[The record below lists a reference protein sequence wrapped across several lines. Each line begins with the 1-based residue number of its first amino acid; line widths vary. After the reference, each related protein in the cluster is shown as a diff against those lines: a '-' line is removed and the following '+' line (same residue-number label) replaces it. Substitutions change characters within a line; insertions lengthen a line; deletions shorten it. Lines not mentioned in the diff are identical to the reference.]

1 MSLRHFCLAVLVTL
15 LWGFNVVVTKWGVDM
30 MPPVFFAGMRF
41 FCVALL
47 LVPFLKPVQGQMRRV
62 IGIGLTTGALHF
74 GLILVGYSLTAH
86 AAPVAVAIQFNIPFM
101 VLLAVIF
108 LGEKVG
114 PWRIA
119 GMTIAFAGILLLGF
133 DPIAFDTPWA
143 LVFCCVGSCF
153 FAVSVI
159 LMRGL
164 KGGVHPIRMQAW
176 IAAVSFPPLFAMSA
190 LTETGQVSHLLLTG
204 WQGWAAVAYT
214 GIGASIIGHGGM
226 FYLLQR
232 YPVTTMVPFMIAPPM
247 LGMFFSIWINGDP
260 VTTKLAIGGLMTFS
274 GVAIIQIREALKARA
289 ARTTG
294 STA

>member
-1 MSLRHFCLAVLVTL
+1 MTLRHFALAVLVTVI
-15 LWGFNVVVTKWGVDM
+15 WGFNVVVTKWGVGM
-30 MPPVFFAGMRF
+30 MPPVFFAGLRF
-41 FCVALL
+41 FVVAILL
-47 LVPFLKPVQGQMRRV
+47 APFLKPVPGQMKRV
-62 IGIGLTTGALHF
+62 VAIGLTSGALHF
-74 GLILVGYSLTAH
+74 GLILVGYSLTDH
-86 AAPVAVAIQFNIPFM
+86 AAPIAVALQFNIPFM

-114 PWRIA
+114 PWRLI
-119 GMTIAFAGILLLGF
+119 GMAIAFGGIVVLGF
-133 DPIAFDTPWA
+133 DPVAFDSPVA
-143 LVFCCVGSCF
+143 LIIVCIGSCF

-164 KGGVHPIRMQAW
+164 KGAHPMQIQAW
-176 IAAVSFPPLFAMSA
+176 IAAVSFPALFAVSA
-190 LTETGQVSHLLLTG
+190 LTETGQINHALASG
-204 WQGWAAVAYT
+204 WMGVAAVAYT

-247 LGMFFSIWINGDP
+247 LGMFFSIWVYQDP

-274 GVAIIQIREALKARA
+274 GVAIIQIREALKARR

>member
-1 MSLRHFCLAVLVTL
+1 VTLRDFALAVLVTV
-15 LWGFNVVVTKWGVDM
+15 LWGLNVVVTKWGVGM
-30 MPPVFFAGMRF
+30 MPPVAFAGLRF
-41 FCVALL
+41 LTVAVLL
-47 LVPFLKPVQGQMRRV
+47 APYLRPVDGQMPRM
-62 IGIGLTTGALHF
+62 IAIGLTSGALHF

-101 VLLAVIF
+101 VLLAVVF

-114 PWRIA
+114 PWRLA
-119 GMTIAFAGILLLGF
+119 GMAIAFGGIMVLGF
-133 DPIAFDTPWA
+133 DPVAFDTPVA
-143 LVFCCVGSCF
+143 LVLCCVGSCF

-164 KGGVHPIRMQAW
+164 RGAHPMQVQAW
-176 IAAVSFPPLFAMSA
+176 IAAVSFPVLFAVSA
-190 LTETGQVSHLLLTG
+190 VLEENQADRALDSG
-204 WQGWAAVAYT
+204 WEGLAAVAYT

-247 LGMFFSIWINGDP
+247 LGMFFAIWIFGDP
-260 VTTKLAIGGLMTFS
+260 VTAKLAIGGLMTFS
-274 GVAIIQIREALKARA
+274 GVAIIQVREALRARS